1 MYDKFFLSKN
11 QIEIINDWKI
21 SKNKPLIIYGQNGCG
36 KSTLAKE
43 ILEDSVI
50 KTIDSLYLKNNE
62 NLYEE
67 IYDCIKKN
75 NITMMFS
82 QGVKKRSLILDDL
95 DIFSKHDKKSFKSI
109 ISFISEYNYYNCKV
123 IIICNDKFI
132 INRTISKIKSFKLK
146 LEYNISQY
154 YKIAKNILIENSKNI
169 NFEEIN
175 KLLNKSKYNL
185 NIFKSN
191 IKETKCD
198 SIDNFDNSD
207 ILYKDIIH
215 FKYELTDIL
224 RIYRNEKITISLNL
238 LENISKYI
246 TDIDTISKIYKN
258 FELSDIIE
266 TKYINYTDISGYYI
280 ILTIYY
286 IKNLLKKI
294 NNNKY
299 YNLINNK
306 YISRSLICTY
316 NKKNKIQENYFINL
330 CLYSIKIN
338 QWNETIKKELKKL
351 NKKELESLINS
362 FNYFYDSS
370 LKIKNILK
378 IIN

>member
-1 MYDKFFLSKN
+1 MYGKFYLSEN
-11 QIEIINDWKI
+11 QIKIINDWKI

-43 ILEDSVI
+43 ILKDSVI

-82 QGVKKRSLILDDL
+82 QGIKKRSLILDDL
-95 DIFSKHDKKSFKSI
+95 DIFNKHDKKSFKYI
-109 ISFISEYNYYNCKV
+109 INFINEYNYYNCKV

-146 LEYNISQY
+146 LDYNISQY
-154 YKIAKNILIENSKNI
+154 YKIAKNILIEKNRNI
-169 NFEEIN
+169 YFNEIN
-175 KLLNKSKYNL
+175 NLLNKSKYNL
-185 NIFKSN
+185 NTFKSN
-191 IKETKCD
+191 IKEKKSD

-215 FKYELTDIL
+215 FKYELSDIL
-224 RIYRNEKITISLNL
+224 RIYQNEKITISLNL

-246 TDIDTISKIYKN
+246 SDINTISKLYKN

-266 TKYINYTDISGYYI
+266 TKYINFTDIPGYYI

-286 IKNLLKKI
+286 INSILKKN

-299 YNLINNK
+299 YKLVNNK

-316 NKKNKIQENYFINL
+316 NRKNKIEENYFINL

-338 QWNETIKKELKKL
+338 QYSETIKKELKKL
-351 NKKELESLINS
+351 NKKKLETLIDS

>member
-1 MYDKFFLSKN
+1 MNDKFFLSKN

-36 KSTLAKE
+36 KSTLARE
-43 ILEDSVI
+43 ILKDSVI